1 MSKKKRHQKRA
12 VTPIDEAIGNSVDQ
26 GLLRSAGAMGQQ
38 LMEQMLKTDPKIRSL
53 LEQLVKK
60 RLERVLR
67 KLTDKTDDDAV

>member
-1 MSKKKRHQKRA
+1 MSKKKRHQKRGF
-12 VTPIDEAIGNSVDQ
+12 TTIDEAIGNSVDQ

-60 RLERVLR
+60 RLARVLR
-67 KLTDKTDDDAV
+67 KLTDKTDDDAA